1 MVLAVFSH
9 DAVFV
14 EVLDGITVIES
25 DKGTLRRDKFG
36 VKGLDDLGSN
46 RIGEESV
53 NDLADLKKKKEIRD
67 YRLETGVDHF
77 VINSPC
83 LRCGQ
88 ASP

>member
-53 NDLADLKKKKEIRD
+53 NDLADLKKKKRLEIR
-67 YRLETGVDHF
+67 
-77 VINSPC
+77 N
-83 LRCGQ
+83 
-88 ASP
+88 